1 MSLLPPVTADRS
13 VPAPLFRRLAAAGYD
28 VLPLAGVLVMAEA
41 LATGL
46 GRLLLGAEG
55 YGQHAGLAG
64 NPWNTSFVF
73 LVCFAYYGGFWVHGG
88 QTLGLRTWKL
98 RVQLPGGG
106 HIGWWHALLRFLAG
120 LAWLVPG
127 LGLYKALHA
136 PVWMAIAL
144 SLACL
149 IATLASRLPDRA
161 AGTEMVRL
169 LRDGRGG

>member
-1 MSLLPPVTADRS
+1 
-13 VPAPLFRRLAAAGYD
+13 
-28 VLPLAGVLVMAEA
+28 
-41 LATGL
+41 
-46 GRLLLGAEG
+46 
-55 YGQHAGLAG
+55 

-88 QTLGLRTWKL
+88 QTLGLRTWKM

-106 HIGWWHALLRFLAG
+106 RIGWWHALLRFLAG

>member
-1 MSLLPPVTADRS
+1 MSLLPPVTADRF
-13 VPAPLFRRLAAAGYD
+13 VPAPLFRRLAAAVYD

-106 HIGWWHALLRFLAG
+106 RIGWWHALLRFLAG

-127 LGLYKALHA
+127 L
-136 PVWMAIAL
+136 
-144 SLACL
+144 
-149 IATLASRLPDRA
+149 
-161 AGTEMVRL
+161 
-169 LRDGRGG
+169 